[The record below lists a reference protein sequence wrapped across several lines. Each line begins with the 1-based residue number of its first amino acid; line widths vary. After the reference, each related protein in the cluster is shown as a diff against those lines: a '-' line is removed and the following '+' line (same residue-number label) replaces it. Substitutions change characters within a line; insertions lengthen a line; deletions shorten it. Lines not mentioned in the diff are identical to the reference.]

1 MPRPQDFTVG
11 VEEEYQLL
19 DERTGELRSRARYVI
34 AGDWADALKAEM
46 QEHTV
51 EVETGVC
58 EATACI
64 RDDLQRLRFTAAVAA
79 ESQGL
84 RIAAAGTHPVSP
96 AEGHTFNP
104 APVYQEL
111 RQEYRRLAESQAIFG
126 MHVHVGVPERVD
138 RARVTNVVR
147 LHLPLLLALTA
158 SSPFFEGRDT
168 GHASYRSVL
177 WRRWPRTGAPPR
189 FRDDAEYAALV
200 RWLVESGRIDGPG
213 RLYWDLRPLHVYPT
227 VEIRIADCTPR
238 MEDAIAAAALARVI
252 VAGAAEGLLPDTP
265 LPDALVQTLL
275 SDNAWRASRYG
286 PQALLADME
295 SAGPRTITA
304 AEAALRLAER
314 LEPVA
319 AELGEAGEL
328 ARLPEILLRG
338 CAADAIRA
346 RAEEFGGDMGRVA
359 LWLADETVVGAG
371 MDRRARLRL
380 EETV

>member
-1 MPRPQDFTVG
+1 MPRPHDYTVG

-19 DERTGELRSRARYVI
+19 DAGTGELRSRARYVI

-58 EATACI
+58 DATACI

-79 ESQGL
+79 EAQGL

-96 AEGHTFNP
+96 AEGHQFNP

-138 RARVTNVVR
+138 RARVTNIVR

-158 SSPFFEGRDT
+158 SSPFFLGRDT

-213 RLYWDLRPLHVYPT
+213 RLYWDLRPHHLYPT

-238 MEDAIAAAALARVI
+238 MEDAIATAALARVI

-286 PQALLADME
+286 PRALLADME

-338 CAADAIRA
+338 CAADAVRGQV
-346 RAEEFGGDMGRVA
+346 EEFGGDLGRVA

>member
-19 DERTGELRSRARYVI
+19 DARTGGLRSRARYVI

-51 EVETGVC
+51 EVETRVC
-58 EATACI
+58 EATTCI
-64 RDDLQRLRFTAAVAA
+64 RDDLARLRFTAAVAA
-79 ESQGL
+79 EAQGL
-84 RIAAAGTHPVSP
+84 RIAAAGTHPGSP
-96 AEGHTFNP
+96 ADGHDFNP

-111 RQEYRRLAESQAIFG
+111 REEYRRLAESQAIFG
-126 MHVHVGVPERVD
+126 MHVHVGVPGGTD
-138 RARVTNVVR
+138 RARVANVVR

-158 SSPFFEGRDT
+158 SSPYLEGRDT

-200 RWLVESGRIDGPG
+200 RWLVQSGRIDGPG
-213 RLYWDLRPLHVYPT
+213 RLYWDLRPHHVYPT

-238 MEDAIAAAALARVI
+238 LDDAIAVAALARCI
-252 VAGAAEGLLPDTP
+252 VAGVVQGILADTP

-286 PQALLADME
+286 EQALLADME

-304 AEAALRLAER
+304 GDAALRLAER
-314 LEPVA
+314 LGPLA
-319 AELGEAGEL
+319 AELGEAESL
-328 ARLPEILLRG
+328 AHLPALLERG
-338 CAADAIRA
+338 CAAVAIRQ
-346 RAEEFGGDMGRVA
+346 RVTEMEGDLGRVA

-371 MDRRARLRL
+371 MDRRAQLRL
-380 EETV
+380 QETV

>member
-19 DERTGELRSRARYVI
+19 DARSGELRSRARYVI

-51 EVETGVC
+51 EVETRVC
-58 EATACI
+58 EATTCI
-64 RDDLQRLRFTAAVAA
+64 RDDLARLRFTAAVAA
-79 ESQGL
+79 EAQGL
-84 RIAAAGTHPVSP
+84 RIAAAGTHPHSP
-96 AEGHTFNP
+96 AAGHEFNP

-126 MHVHVGVPERVD
+126 MHVHVGVPRGTD
-138 RARVTNVVR
+138 RAQVANTVR
-147 LHLPLLLALTA
+147 LHLAVLLALTA
-158 SSPFFEGRDT
+158 SSPFFEGGDT

-189 FRDDAEYAALV
+189 FKDDAEYAALV
-200 RWLVESGRIDGPG
+200 RWLVQSGRIDGPG
-213 RLYWDLRPLHVYPT
+213 RLYWDLRPHHVYPT

-238 MEDAIAAAALARVI
+238 LDDAIAVAALARCI
-252 VAGAAEGLLPDTP
+252 VAGAAEGILAGTP

-286 PQALLADME
+286 DQALLADLD

-304 AEAALRLAER
+304 GDAALRLAER
-314 LEPVA
+314 LAEVA
-319 AELGEAGEL
+319 EALGEGESL
-328 ARLPEILLRG
+328 AHLPVLLERG
-338 CAADAIRA
+338 CAAQAIRA
-346 RAEEFGGDMGRVA
+346 RAREMEGDLGRVA

-371 MDRRARLRL
+371 MDRRAQLRL
-380 EETV
+380 QETV

>member
-19 DERTGELRSRARYVI
+19 DAVTGALRSRARYLI

-64 RDDLQRLRFTAAVAA
+64 REDLARLRFTAAVAA
-79 ESQGL
+79 EAQGL
-84 RIAAAGTHPVSP
+84 RIAAAGTHPASP
-96 AEGHTFNP
+96 AEGHGFNP

-126 MHVHVGVPERVD
+126 MHVHVGVPRGTD
-138 RARVTNVVR
+138 RARVSNIVR

-158 SSPFFEGRDT
+158 SSPYFEGRDT

-200 RWLVESGRIDGPG
+200 RWLVQAGRIDGPG
-213 RLYWDLRPLHVYPT
+213 RIYWDLRPHHLYPT
-227 VEIRIADCTPR
+227 VEVRIADCTPR
-238 MEDAIAAAALARVI
+238 LEDAVAAAALTRVL
-252 VAGAAEGLLPDTP
+252 VAGAVEGVLGDTP
-265 LPDALVQTLL
+265 LPDPLVHTLL

-286 PQALLADME
+286 RGAELADLE
-295 SAGPRTITA
+295 SASPRTVTA
-304 AEAALRLAER
+304 AECILRLAER
-314 LEPVA
+314 LAPVA
-319 AELGEAGEL
+319 DALGEGGEL
-328 ARLPEILLRG
+328 ARLPELLAREG
-338 CAADAIRA
+338 AADAIRRRA
-346 RAEEFGGDMGRVA
+346 RETEGDLGRVA

-371 MDRRARLRL
+371 MDRRARLRIQ
-380 EETV
+380 ETV